1 MLPDQTIHIVAFQQN
16 LGTLRHKL
24 GHPEAKMGDEFD
36 FSVFDLTDG
45 CNLPVKVICDYC
57 GKEFTV
63 PLAQRN
69 YRLNMSPAH
78 KDCCSDYACRAQKKA
93 ETSLAR
99 FGTTTPQSL
108 PEVID
113 KVRATDIKKYGCHH
127 TKAESVIAKKNQT
140 LNEKYGPDWQ
150 SSFILRLQQKALEE
164 HGDPRYY
171 WDSPEVKAKR
181 AQTNIEKYG
190 VPSALQSEEVR
201 TKILETCRE
210 RYGVDNPMFVQ
221 EFAEKATA
229 NRSYDT
235 ISCSA
240 AEKTM
245 VGFIK
250 ELGYDAHPEY
260 ANLGY
265 VYDCAVFCGEHK
277 IDVEY
282 DGRFWHD
289 QKPGHDTIRDNKTIK
304 DGWQVIR
311 FRGDVDPPTKEQV
324 KAALD
329 AAILENQLTQVIEL
343 AG

>member
-63 PLAQRN
+63 QLAQRN

-78 KDCCSDYACRAQKKA
+78 KDCCSDYACRAKKKA
-93 ETSLAR
+93 DTSMIR
-99 FGTTTPQSL
+99 FGTDNPQSL
-108 PEVID
+108 SVVKD
-113 KVRATDIKKYGCHH
+113 KVRETELNKYGGLHVSNH
-127 TKAESVIAKKNQT
+127 EVQQKIQRT
-140 LNEKYGPDWQ
+140 LVERYGKSYFTD
-150 SSFILRLQQKALEE
+150 RLQKSALEK

-171 WDSPEVKAKR
+171 WDSPEIKAKR
-181 AQTNIEKYG
+181 AQTNIDKYG
-190 VPSALQSEEVR
+190 VPAATQSKEVR
-201 TKILETCRE
+201 AKCIETCRE

-221 EFAEKATA
+221 EFAEKAVA

-289 QKPGHDTIRDNKTIK
+289 RKPGHDTIRDNKTIK